1 MAESE
6 PASPWQTRAPSGP
19 GKQRRQT
26 SVSMGWLTH
35 RVLWV
40 PLIVFP
46 AALGIAAFSFAT
58 FSLELAVVSCL
69 LGWIMLAIAVVDARR
84 FIIPDIL
91 SLPAIPA
98 GLLASGRLLEPSTS
112 DLVRIDHA
120 IGMLAGG
127 LGLWLVRALYF
138 RIRQREGLGLGDVK
152 LAAAGGAWI
161 GWQSLSDAI
170 LLAAAMAL
178 SLIIVLAVM
187 RGKEL
192 SAAAKVPF
200 GCFLA
205 PSIWLVWALAAYGRT
220 L

>member
-6 PASPWQTRAPSGP
+6 PASPWQTPAPPGP
-19 GKQRRQT
+19 GKPRRQA

-69 LGWIMLAIAVVDARR
+69 LGWTMLAIAVIDANR

>member
-1 MAESE
+1 
-6 PASPWQTRAPSGP
+6 
-19 GKQRRQT
+19 
-26 SVSMGWLTH
+26 VSMGWLTH

-69 LGWIMLAIAVVDARR
+69 LGWTMLAIAVIDARR

-205 PSIWLVWALAAYGRT
+205 PSIWLVWALAAYGQT

>member
-6 PASPWQTRAPSGP
+6 PASPWQTRAPPDP
-19 GKQRRQT
+19 GKPRRQA

-69 LGWIMLAIAVVDARR
+69 LGWTMLAIAVIDANRL
-84 FIIPDIL
+84 IIPDIL